1 MLFIDEDKITYD
13 ELAPSLQALF
23 DVVGAKTKSEDNLNT
38 NGITDQDIKIN
49 VEQVMLETDD
59 NFHIIDSIDNSKIV
73 VYINGRKYTHD
84 LTGASDPKLKN
95 NVFLYHKDESRL
107 YFFKDNDHIIDL
119 NQESSEMLNS
129 HDGYIMKADTTTK
142 SFKFSPNYYTIR
154 VATDPASLAA
164 CKLSPASDVA
174 TYKLDADKIYSL
186 YEDKIYERL
195 GSSWTTM
202 STPLREE
209 IDSFVFIY
217 DPIIQKMWFY
227 YYWGKYIEIETK
239 TVVT

>member
-1 MLFIDEDKITYD
+1 MLFMDEDKITYD

-49 VEQVMLETDD
+49 VEQVMLESDD

-119 NQESSEMLNS
+119 
-129 HDGYIMKADTTTK
+129 
-142 SFKFSPNYYTIR
+142 
-154 VATDPASLAA
+154 
-164 CKLSPASDVA
+164 
-174 TYKLDADKIYSL
+174 
-186 YEDKIYERL
+186 EDKIEHLNFHIKNSNNEINNLQSDIITLKTEVENLRIFKTKYYNLMGVHEGTKKENL
-195 GSSWTTM
+195 KLKKNLELFYKENHFAALKIKELEQLCSSKEKNDEE
-202 STPLREE
+202 EE
-209 IDSFVFIY
+209 IKSITSALVNKV
-217 DPIIQKMWFY
+217 KMLNE
-227 YYWGKYIEIETK
+227 EIAK
-239 TVVT
+239 LKLKQNI